1 MKHLRLLI
9 VKILQLTKLNEFV
22 HKIYYQYFHGFNAA
36 NRDVLPAIEK
46 CLKKSQD
53 LGTIKEGDYYE
64 FGIFKGF
71 SFWFAQN
78 KANELGLRSVRFFG
92 FDSFEGL
99 PIVDGVDKTRRNI
112 FYRGQYSCSQKD
124 VERNLNKY
132 GVDWSRTFLI
142 NGFFTDSLNERIK
155 KQYKMNRIAIA
166 LIDCDLYSSTAEV
179 LNFIKDM
186 LINKSILMFDDWN
199 CFGKDKTRGQRKA
212 FNEFLEKNS
221 EFVAQPYFSYASYG
235 QTFFIFKNE
244 TSSYNKKNS

>member
-1 MKHLRLLI
+1 MQKIRLLI
-9 VKILQLTKLNEFV
+9 VKFLQLTKMNKFV
-22 HKIYYQYFHGFNAA
+22 HKIYYQHFHGFKAA
-36 NRDVLPAIEK
+36 NKDVLPAIEK
-46 CLKKSQD
+46 CLKQSQI

-78 KANELGLRSVRFFG
+78 KAKELGLGSLRFFG

-99 PIVDGVDKTRRNI
+99 PIIDGLDITKRNI

-124 VERNLNKY
+124 VEKNLNKY

-142 NGFFTDSLNERIK
+142 KGFFAESLNERIK
-155 KQYKMNRIAIA
+155 KQHKMGRIAIA
-166 LIDCDLYSSTAEV
+166 LIDCDLYCSTVEV

-199 CFGKDKTRGQRKA
+199 CFGKDNVRGQRKA
-212 FNEFLEKNS
+212 FNEFLEKNNDFTA
-221 EFVAQPYFSYASYG
+221 EPYFSYALYG
-235 QTFFIFKNE
+235 QTFFLFNNE
-244 TSSYNKKNS
+244 TSSYSQMR